1 MPDQSR
7 ESEKQIL
14 LLEKDIE
21 HLKYVIDELEKECE
35 FVKKHFTTKN
45 YERLDDVKTIH
56 GRIDQHLQTDLDFH
70 ENVRKKISE
79 KFEVFNDR
87 IAKLEKWKWVMW
99 GALIVI
105 GLLLGSLSPV
115 STDKLIGH
123 INK

>member
-14 LLEKDIE
+14 TLTKDVE
-21 HLKYVIDELEKECE
+21 HLQYVIDELEKECE

-45 YERLDDVKTIH
+45 SERLDEIKTIH

-70 ENVRKKISE
+70 ENVRKKISDR
-79 KFEVFNDR
+79 FQIFDDR
-87 IAKLEKWKWVMW
+87 IRQLDRWKWATW

-105 GLLLGSLSPV
+105 GGLCGYYVPATLPF
-115 STDKLIGH
+115 K
-123 INK
+123 